1 MKGRYI
7 LTIFTVILLSSF
19 LVACQGSSGE
29 EKPSNKEENN
39 HVSHEQEEESKE
51 RIVATTVA
59 LTEIMDQLNID
70 LVGVPTSYKDL
81 PDRYEDLTDTGNP
94 MSPDMEVILSLKPTE
109 VYSVTTLLGDLE
121 GAFDQYDVPVN
132 FVDLTSVEA
141 MFAEI
146 EQIGET
152 YEREEEAEQ
161 LVQTFDEKLAQIEEK
176 TAGLEEPSV
185 LILMGIPGS
194 YIVGTENSYIGDL
207 VERAGGKNV
216 IEGRDEE
223 YIAANTEHLQQLDPD
238 IILRAAH
245 GAPEEVVKMF
255 DQEFKE
261 NDIWTHFSAVQ
272 NDRVYDL
279 EESLFG
285 TTANLAAE
293 DALEE
298 LVQLL
303 HDK

>member
-29 EKPSNKEENN
+29 EEPSNKEESNN
-39 HVSHEQEEESKE
+39 VSHEQEEESNE

>member
-29 EKPSNKEENN
+29 EEPSNKEENN
-39 HVSHEQEEESKE
+39 NVSHEQEEESNE

>member
-19 LVACQGSSGE
+19 LVACKGSSGE
-29 EKPSNKEENN
+29 DKPSNKEENN
-39 HVSHEQEEESKE
+39 NVSHEQEEESKE

-146 EQIGET
+146 EQIGEK

>member
-29 EKPSNKEENN
+29 EEPSNKEENN
-39 HVSHEQEEESKE
+39 NVSHEQEEESNE

-245 GAPEEVVKMF
+245 DAPEEVVKMF

>member
-81 PDRYEDLTDTGNP
+81 PDRYEGLTDTGNP